1 MRNLKRKCL
10 TLLNFAAETG
20 FVIKQSEANRRMKWC
35 TLSVFSKTVICYTRF
50 AEVID
55 LPTLESLP
63 DAFYCRAKDLCKL
76 YASSSFFFFMFCYFG
91 SFNNL
96 ILNER
101 KYAVNMLKF
110 SLFFLS
116 AINVIQACSA
126 IARYNQ
132 LYISHVQKRVSWRF
146 CLRCIN
152 GLGVTAM
159 QDGCS
164 LHTHYPGI

>member
-1 MRNLKRKCL
+1 MLFFKYLGLTVFSERTENEKLKKKKCL

-76 YASSSFFFFMFCYFG
+76 YASSSFLFSCFV
-91 SFNNL
+91 
-96 ILNER
+96 IL
-101 KYAVNMLKF
+101 
-110 SLFFLS
+110 
-116 AINVIQACSA
+116 
-126 IARYNQ
+126 
-132 LYISHVQKRVSWRF
+132 
-146 CLRCIN
+146 
-152 GLGVTAM
+152 
-159 QDGCS
+159 
-164 LHTHYPGI
+164 